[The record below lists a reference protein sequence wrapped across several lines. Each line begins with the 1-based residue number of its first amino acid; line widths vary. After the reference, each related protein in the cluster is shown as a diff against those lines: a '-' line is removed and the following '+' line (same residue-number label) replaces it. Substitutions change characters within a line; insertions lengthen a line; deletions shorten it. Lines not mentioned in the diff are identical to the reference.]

1 MHLTIA
7 TCEQPFKGV
16 NRPSGSISGIGK
28 VLFIVYMV
36 TLQNGSGTDLE
47 HHNAFQWDLTD
58 AAAA

>member
-1 MHLTIA
+1 MVSISIDYG
-7 TCEQPFKGV
+7 FKGV
-16 NRPSGSISGIGK
+16 NRPSGSGK

-47 HHNAFQWDLTD
+47 HQGKCHNVFQWDLAAAT